1 MLGSFENGNPYI
13 EIEVSGASEEKKKI
27 KALIDTGFNG
37 YLSLPYATAFPLGL
51 VLRGVESSA
60 LADNSTSHHFVC
72 VGKIKIGEK
81 EVLSPIDIQPSCHVL
96 IGTQLL
102 KTLGKSMNIDFV
114 NEKVELSDCVKFEVS
129 Y

>member
-13 EIEVSGASEEKKKI
+13 EIEVSGASGEKKKI

-51 VLRGVESSA
+51 VLRGVESST

-72 VGKIKIGEK
+72 LGRIKIGDK
-81 EVLSPIDIQPSCHVL
+81 EVSSPIDIQPNCHAL

-102 KTLGKSMNIDFV
+102 KALGKSMNVDFV
-114 NEKVELSDCVKFEVS
+114 NEKVELFDCAKFGTT